1 MENQRDKRS
10 MVDRMKFVT
19 SVRGSDFYEASPT
32 FDEERRPKESIFSRL
47 TDSLMDLIF
56 EEVDERPIG
65 MSQLSRKTFTS
76 ADPDQPGVFFKN
88 TPTFS
93 DYRFL
98 RPALSPVEGG
108 EDYGRIR
115 GRAGR
120 Y

>member
-1 MENQRDKRS
+1 

-19 SVRGSDFYEASPT
+19 SVRGGEVYDDTLAYDAEL
-32 FDEERRPKESIFSRL
+32 RPGKSIFSRL

-56 EEVDERPIG
+56 EEAEDRPIG
-65 MSQLSRKTFTS
+65 MSQLSRKTYTP

-88 TPTFS
+88 SPTFS

-108 EDYGRIR
+108 EYR
-115 GRAGR
+115 GRTGR